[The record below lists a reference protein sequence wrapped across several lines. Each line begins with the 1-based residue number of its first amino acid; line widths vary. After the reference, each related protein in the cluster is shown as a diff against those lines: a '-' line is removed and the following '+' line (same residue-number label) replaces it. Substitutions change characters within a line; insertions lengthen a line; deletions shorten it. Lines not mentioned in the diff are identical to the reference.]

1 MGYGPQDYTR
11 NYLYK
16 ILVDQAWGLAG
27 PQCRDALGV
36 INAMDPDCYQ
46 SIRDSHEAALHI
58 SESFLDFL
66 AENFRAHGI
75 ELTILSEGGDFP
87 GYRYKTMEANLQ
99 QIEAVKNLLSPLAIK
114 SLSNKDHVILNV

>member
-1 MGYGPQDYTR
+1 MIIPFFFSSPVG
-11 NYLYK
+11 
-16 ILVDQAWGLAG
+16 
-27 PQCRDALGV
+27 
-36 INAMDPDCYQ
+36 
-46 SIRDSHEAALHI
+46 SHEAALHI

-75 ELTILSEGGDFP
+75 ELTILSERVGGVWGYESGDFP
-87 GYRYKTMEANLQ
+87 GYRYRTMEANLQ